1 MQQDNSGQGKRER
14 AVKRPSHLLSMF
26 LRDCSEVL
34 ASETAG
40 KVGVQMSRLHSRSFP
55 PFCKQVTKK
64 LCQRLP
70 AVTVTHRGGRLA
82 ETSWAVLF
90 SAGMTTV
97 WVWGVTSVC
106 GHVIVLMAEQQ
117 PLDLPVK
124 KVQPSLTAFS
134 LLLAALLEYPLA
146 LASVHISSTFV
157 DQGSKVEEVCW
168 EASSL
173 RVYVTK

>member
-1 MQQDNSGQGKRER
+1 M
-14 AVKRPSHLLSMF
+14 
-26 LRDCSEVL
+26 
-34 ASETAG
+34 
-40 KVGVQMSRLHSRSFP
+40 
-55 PFCKQVTKK
+55 
-64 LCQRLP
+64 
-70 AVTVTHRGGRLA
+70 
-82 ETSWAVLF
+82 
-90 SAGMTTV
+90 
-97 WVWGVTSVC
+97 SVC

-146 LASVHISSTFV
+146 LAFVHNSSTFV